1 MIAGNGSFESF
12 QYALL
17 SLPAMYLGT
26 VVGRKARQRVTQ
38 EAFKRLMYV
47 LLLATAVSTTL
58 AAFL

>member
-1 MIAGNGSFESF
+1 MIAGKGSLESF

-47 LLLATAVSTTL
+47 LLLATALSTTL

>member
-1 MIAGNGSFESF
+1 MIAGKGSFESF
-12 QYALL
+12 QYGLL

-47 LLLATAVSTTL
+47 LLLATAVSTAL

>member
-1 MIAGNGSFESF
+1 
-12 QYALL
+12 
-17 SLPAMYLGT
+17 MYLGT

-47 LLLATAVSTTL
+47 LLLATAVSTAL